1 MRRTADARA
10 DLASRTQSALSN
22 ILLTLPPV
30 TLRLLLSKNLIGLLI
45 ERLTDAEESVAVEA
59 LGALRNLAVTSPP
72 SIVSEM
78 HNKRLLL
85 PLISTHL
92 PLLIPRVNEMLLPAA
107 EPITAP
113 LPSTAEQRKQAD
125 ELNAKNAQRRLMF
138 WDWSEN
144 VFMLL
149 WCLAE
154 STTKILGSLNAHAD
168 KIVEFAMAYLDAG
181 ALGLSDLNE
190 AGGMD
195 VEAKKSKKGK
205 KADAKRERVPLF
217 VAVSAGESLCGR

>member
-1 MRRTADARA
+1 MSTPQQA
-10 DLASRTQSALSN
+10 ALSN

-59 LGALRNLAVTSPP
+59 LGALRNLAVTSPA

-85 PLISTHL
+85 PLMSTHL
-92 PLLIPRVNEMLLPAA
+92 PLLVPRVHEMLLPPA
-107 EPITAP
+107 EPLKPT
-113 LPSTAEQRKQAD
+113 LPATAEQRKQVD
-125 ELNAKNAQRRLMF
+125 EQNAKNDQRRRMF

-168 KIVEFAMAYLDAG
+168 KILDFSMAYLDQG
-181 ALGLSDLNE
+181 ALGLTALGEEN
-190 AGGMD
+190 GMD
-195 VEAKKSKKGK
+195 VEGKKRSKKGQ
-205 KADAKRERVPLF
+205 KADEAKRERVPLF
-217 VAVSAGESLCGR
+217 VAVSAGE

>member
-1 MRRTADARA
+1 M
-10 DLASRTQSALSN
+10 
-22 ILLTLPPV
+22 
-30 TLRLLLSKNLIGLLI
+30 
-45 ERLTDAEESVAVEA
+45 EA
-59 LGALRNLAVTSPP
+59 LGALRNLAVTSPA

-92 PLLIPRVNEMLLPAA
+92 PLLLPRVHEMLLPPA
-107 EPITAP
+107 EPLKPT
-113 LPSTAEQRKQAD
+113 LPASPEQRKQVE
-125 ELNAKNAQRRLMF
+125 ELNAKNDQRRRMF

-168 KIVEFAMAYLDAG
+168 KIVEFALAYLDEG
-181 ALGLSDLNE
+181 ALGLSELDQE
-190 AGGMD
+190 GGMD
-195 VEAKKSKKGK
+195 VEGGKKGK
-205 KADAKRERVPLF
+205 KAKKADASKRERVPLF
-217 VAVSAGESLCGR
+217 VAVSAGESCLVLRLFAA